1 MKRQILWALVVLLT
15 AVGGYCGYRYYSETY
30 LPEKQ
35 IADADSSQR
44 ELFDR
49 IKPDLTETQPKTEH
63 TADTDSADETAE
75 AEETTPNPLADLLA
89 VNDEAVGWIT
99 VPGTN
104 IDFAIAQAADN
115 DFYLHN
121 GFDKTYNYELGCP
134 FLDYRC
140 KDGFNGFNSI
150 VYGHHMTGRRMFA
163 DISLFKDSNF
173 MMSCPTGTLLTEN
186 GQYTVRFFAYMT
198 VSSDDYVYHVDFDT
212 ASEKEEYLDYLFDK
226 ANYTMNFNSDE
237 LKEDEDLRLL
247 LLSTCTYEYWAARGV
262 LAGVIE

>member
-1 MKRQILWALVVLLT
+1 MKRQILWVLVVLLT
-15 AVGGYCGYRYYSETY
+15 AAGGYCGYRYYSETY

-35 IADADSSQR
+35 IAEADSSQR

-63 TADTDSADETAE
+63 TADTDSADEKVKTE
-75 AEETTPNPLADLLA
+75 DTPPDPLADLLA

-121 GFDKTYNYELGCP
+121 GFDCDETDNILQLTIP
-134 FLDYRC
+134 FG
-140 KDGFNGFNSI
+140 DGRIPMSC
-150 VYGHHMTGRRMFA
+150 T

-186 GQYTVRFFAYMT
+186 GQYTVRFFAYLT
-198 VSSDDYVYHVDFDT
+198 VSSDDYTYHVDFDT

-226 ANYTMNFNSDE
+226 ANYTMNFSSDE

-262 LAGVIE
+262 LVGVIE